1 MTRLLPGI
9 FLALAVSGASS
20 GQTYT
25 MSTFAGGT
33 FRRMSRER
41 PPALIAPP
49 LARSIKRATSSS
61 GITMST
67 SS

>member
-1 MTRLLPGI
+1 
-9 FLALAVSGASS
+9 
-20 GQTYT
+20 
-25 MSTFAGGT
+25 
-33 FRRMSRER
+33 
-41 PPALIAPP
+41 LIAPP